1 MEPKYAALVQI
12 VWYTD
17 RHHHVVHQKYWEL
30 RSVDSLC
37 GQQLE
42 QNREYGVDVDNSQR
56 SAGAENTRR
65 NGKSLVCRE
74 YKVNGREHVRVEHRM
89 VIRALQREVAPLE
102 SVYILRRAHRR
113 WTETKVCGL
122 EYRRL
127 HSEADG

>member
-1 MEPKYAALVQI
+1 MEPKYAALVQV

-56 SAGAENTRR
+56 SAGAEKTRR

-74 YKVNGREHVRVEHRM
+74 YKVNGREHVRVDRK
-89 VIRALQREVAPLE
+89 
-102 SVYILRRAHRR
+102 S
-113 WTETKVCGL
+113 T
-122 EYRRL
+122 RL
-127 HSEADG
+127 NSSHVRNSYA

>member
-37 GQQLE
+37 CQQLE

-56 SAGAENTRR
+56 SAGAEKTRR
-65 NGKSLVCRE
+65 NGESLVCRE
-74 YKVNGREHVRVEHRM
+74 YTVTGTDPVRVEHRTAT
-89 VIRALQREVAPLE
+89 RAPLREVAPLE
-102 SVYILRRAHRR
+102 NVYTLRSAH
-113 WTETKVCGL
+113 
-122 EYRRL
+122 
-127 HSEADG
+127 